1 MDLFRWLKGAGD
13 PQAGLR
19 VPDGPP
25 TPPVRR
31 RYRFSGLVQGVGFR
45 WEAMS
50 LASQL
55 GLVGWARNERD
66 GSVTVEIEG
75 ERGRLDVFLR
85 AMESVSRFDITEAEA
100 EDLPVLGSETAF
112 KVRY

>member
-1 MDLFRWLKGAGD
+1 MDLFRWLRGAGA
-13 PQAGLR
+13 PELR

-25 TPPVRR
+25 APAVRR

-55 GLVGWARNERD
+55 GRVGWARNERD

-75 ERGRLDVFLR
+75 GRDRADLFLR
-85 AMESVSRFDITEAEA
+85 AMESVSRFDITDVQAE
-100 EDLPVLGSETAF
+100 ELPVLGSETAF